1 MKKLLFIVLLIALIG
16 CKAKQTIEQE
26 KVQTTSSIAK
36 TTFANDS
43 SIITIVYDMIDN
55 FDTTREIGKPG
66 TNDTANTPK
75 PPNKNRHRKGKIV
88 ISKTA
93 KSAKSEISD
102 STAVSIYHRTPK
114 KVSNHVNNCTLL
126 PWAIITLLIV
136 IMVIYVKYQC
146 WSEKISNK
154 IRHGTE

>member
-1 MKKLLFIVLLIALIG
+1 MKKLLFVLLLIALIG
-16 CKAKQTIEQE
+16 CKARQTMEQE

-43 SIITIVYDMIDN
+43 SIISIVYDMLDD

-66 TNDTANTPK
+66 TNDTDNTPK

-88 ISKTA
+88 ITKTA
-93 KSAKSEISD
+93 KSAKSEIAD
-102 STAVSIYHRTPK
+102 STAVSINHKTPK
-114 KVSNHVNNCTLL
+114 KVAKQVNNCTLL
-126 PWAIITLLIV
+126 PWAIIAILIL
-136 IMVIYVKYQC
+136 ILMICVKYRVWQQ
-146 WSEKISNK
+146 KISNK

>member
-43 SIITIVYDMIDN
+43 SIITIVYDMIDD
-55 FDTTREIGKPG
+55 FDATREIGKPEAK
-66 TNDTANTPK
+66 DTANSPK

-102 STAVSIYHRTPK
+102 STAVSIYQKSPK
-114 KVSNHVNNCTLL
+114 KVAKHVNNCTLL

-136 IMVIYVKYQC
+136 IMVICVKYQC
-146 WSEKISNK
+146 WREKISNK

>member
-36 TTFANDS
+36 TAFANDS
-43 SIITIVYDMIDN
+43 SIITIVYDMIDD
-55 FDTTREIGKPG
+55 FDATREIGKPG
-66 TNDTANTPK
+66 ANDTANSPK
-75 PPNKNRHRKGKIV
+75 PPNHNRHRKGKIV

-102 STAVSIYHRTPK
+102 STAVSIYHKSPK
-114 KVSNHVNNCTLL
+114 KVAKHVNNYTLL
-126 PWAIITLLIV
+126 PWAIITLLVV

-146 WSEKISNK
+146 WREKISNK
-154 IRHGTE
+154 IRHGAE

>member
-55 FDTTREIGKPG
+55 FDATREIGKPG

-75 PPNKNRHRKGKIV
+75 PPNRNHHRKGKIV

-93 KSAKSEISD
+93 KSAKSENID

-114 KVSNHVNNCTLL
+114 KVVKHVNTFTWL
-126 PWAIITLLIV
+126 PWAIIAILILVIV
-136 IMVIYVKYQC
+136 IIVKYRSWLQ
-146 WSEKISNK
+146 KISTK
-154 IRHGTE
+154 IRHGTK